1 MQPHLLRG
9 RVLYWTCGHLILKFT
24 LVIPLFVYWEPPC
37 FNIKKLLQRNS
48 LYLNPSVH
56 KSSKLYLK
64 LCSGTWQEI
73 RCFCKWTRAMRLQE
87 VTTQTSCAVVV
98 TGHTTFSCSWKIK
111 EEEIQA
117 HMFQEWENI
126 GISLSKTWRNTIRN
140 KAILPVMYFDLDPP
154 VLAPYQSFLIVH
166 RLYLDLRTCFQLL
179 SVPSPHPFSSYSP
192 GPQKLWLVW

>member
-1 MQPHLLRG
+1 MWSPYLKIHPGPSFVCILRAS
-9 RVLYWTCGHLILKFT
+9 L
-24 LVIPLFVYWEPPC
+24 

-73 RCFCKWTRAMRLQE
+73 RCFCKWTQAMRLQE
-87 VTTQTSCAVVV
+87 VTTQTSCAVVI

-117 HMFQEWENI
+117 HMFQE
-126 GISLSKTWRNTIRN
+126 
-140 KAILPVMYFDLDPP
+140 
-154 VLAPYQSFLIVH
+154 
-166 RLYLDLRTCFQLL
+166 
-179 SVPSPHPFSSYSP
+179 
-192 GPQKLWLVW
+192 